1 MAPKRGVL
9 RVVREARQLMTR
21 PEPVPLGIMRLMD
34 HPRNRRVRFRS
45 TGSHKN
51 ASTGRRVSHKSF
63 VVDQNLCYDG
73 ITNPMGE
80 VFWTSFAA
88 PTVRDKGKTK
98 CTRTSNGCYD
108 GGKGKEHGTRV
119 HEGLQ
124 KLIMAIRKPPK
135 NEKGVGG
142 LANVDPCSYR
152 VLAMLVKNG
161 IVPIFSEFIIF
172 DEYTGL
178 ATAIDCVAW
187 DVNSGACVA
196 IEVKTGHTDQR
207 DYGAVLCNAHF
218 RPPMDCVPDSALNRA
233 ATQLMLSMLIV
244 ARRYGVQFDR
254 GIVVRPLPTGN
265 EVQILEMPS
274 WSLDHTMQQNMYAQ
288 LRAFVTSGANAKRLM
303 KRTCFGARQRTA
315 VERQEV
321 AQTVLEAIRDPAS
334 DVFWTPRELREFT
347 PPASKRKRLGEE
359 EEPRRVAPKVS
370 HDATPARAAS
380 SVSTRPAN
388 KPGLV
393 SRGDLT
399 WRNELAR
406 KNEGIR
412 VT

>member
-1 MAPKRGVL
+1 MPAKRGVL
-9 RVVREARQLMTR
+9 RVLREARQLMTT
-21 PEPVPLGIMRLMD
+21 PDSVPLGIMRLMD
-34 HPRNRRVRFRS
+34 HPRNKRVRFRS
-45 TGSHKN
+45 VKATKN
-51 ASTGRRVSHKSF
+51 RSTGRRVDYKSF
-63 VVDQNLCYDG
+63 IVDQNLCYDG

-98 CTRTSNGCYD
+98 SARTSSGCYC

-135 NEKGVGG
+135 NESATGG
-142 LANVDPCSYR
+142 LATVDPCAYR
-152 VLAMLVKNG
+152 ILAMLVKNR

-196 IEVKTGHTDQR
+196 IEVKTGHVDQR

-218 RPPMDCVPDSALNRA
+218 RPPMDCIPDSALNRA

-254 GIVVRPLPTGN
+254 GIVVRPLPTNN
-265 EVQILEMPS
+265 EVQILEMPH
-274 WSLDHTMQQNMYAQ
+274 WSLDHDMQQNMYAQ
-288 LRAFVTSGANAKRLM
+288 LRAFVTSGANARRLM
-303 KRTCFGARQRTA
+303 KRTDFGSRHRTA

-321 AQTVLEAIRDPAS
+321 AQTVREAVRDPAS
-334 DVFWTPRELREFT
+334 DVFWTPRELRVFV
-347 PPASKRKRLGEE
+347 PPAVKRKRPAE

-370 HDATPARAAS
+370 EDATPARTAS
-380 SVSTRPAN
+380 SVSTRPAS
-388 KPGLV
+388 KPVLL

-399 WRNELAR
+399 WRSELAR
-406 KNEGIR
+406 KSEEIR
-412 VT
+412 VM